1 MAYCVKCGAKVDDGI
16 RFCPCCGA
24 EIPLGQGQ
32 YGQQGQGQDQQ
43 YYDHGGQQGQYGQ
56 QRQYSQQGPYGQQRE
71 GYFHPE
77 DVRANKVMAVLS
89 YIGILVLVPLL
100 AGNKSSEYLRHHI
113 DQGLVIWIGS
123 LLADILS
130 GGGFLGFAFFSSVWP
145 LELVGGIL
153 SLVFFILMIV
163 GIVDA
168 CRGVRRELPVV
179 GAFKIL

>member
-16 RFCPCCGA
+16 RYCPYCGG

-32 YGQQGQGQDQQ
+32 YDQQGQGQDQQ
-43 YYDHGGQQGQYGQ
+43 YYDHGGQQSQYGQ
-56 QRQYSQQGPYGQQRE
+56 QGQYSQQGPYGQQRE

-130 GGGFLGFAFFSSVWP
+130 GGGFLGFAFFSSVLSRCRCPVFPARPGCRRRRFSPP
-145 LELVGGIL
+145 LRLLLVWAVPSPPKLRL
-153 SLVFFILMIV
+153 S
-163 GIVDA
+163 
-168 CRGVRRELPVV
+168 
-179 GAFKIL
+179 

>member
-16 RFCPCCGA
+16 RFCPYCGA

-32 YGQQGQGQDQQ
+32 YDQQSQDQ
-43 YYDHGGQQGQYGQ
+43 GWQG
-56 QRQYSQQGPYGQQRE
+56 QYSQQGPYDQSGE

-77 DVRANKVMAVLS
+77 DVRANKVMAVMS
-89 YIGILVLVPLL
+89 YIGIVVLSPLL

-113 DQGLVIWIGS
+113 NQGLAIWIGS
-123 LLADILS
+123 ILADILS
-130 GGGFLGFAFFSSVWP
+130 GEGFLGFALFSSFWP
-145 LELVGGIL
+145 LDLVGDIL
-153 SLVFFILMIV
+153 SLVFLILMIV

>member
-32 YGQQGQGQDQQ
+32 DERWQSQDQNWQGQDQGWQ
-43 YYDHGGQQGQYGQ
+43 GRYDQ
-56 QRQYSQQGPYGQQRE
+56 PRE

-89 YIGILVLVPLL
+89 YIGVLVLVPLL
-100 AGNKSSEYLRHHI
+100 AGNKNSEYLRHHI
-113 DQGLVIWIGS
+113 NQGLVIWIGS
-123 LLADILS
+123 ILADVLS

-145 LELVGGIL
+145 LGLVGGIL

>member
-43 YYDHGGQQGQYGQ
+43 YYDHGGQQSQYG
-56 QRQYSQQGPYGQQRE
+56 QQGPYGQQRE

-130 GGGFLGFAFFSSVWP
+130 GGGFLGFAFFSSVWS

>member
-43 YYDHGGQQGQYGQ
+43 YYDHGGQQSQYG
-56 QRQYSQQGPYGQQRE
+56 QQGPYGQQRE

-130 GGGFLGFAFFSSVWP
+130 GGGFFSSVWP

>member
-16 RFCPCCGA
+16 RYCPYCGG

-32 YGQQGQGQDQQ
+32 YDQQGQGQDQQ
-43 YYDHGGQQGQYGQ
+43 YYDHGGQQSQYGQ
-56 QRQYSQQGPYGQQRE
+56 QGQYSQQGPYGQQRE

-77 DVRANKVMAVLS
+77 DVRANKVIAVLS